1 MIENKNLTYGDIIPY
16 VDQGL
21 VTEVAHPEKPT
32 VKIFNYTP
40 ECQFDRKWDNVTLQC
55 RGLIMDISTGE
66 ILARPLPKFFNYEE
80 YIEMGGQIPTEDPIV
95 TDKLDGSLGIL
106 YQLNGKMWIATRGS
120 FTSDQAIWATD
131 WWRNNMSDE
140 LYDNATT
147 HLFEIIFDA
156 NRIVLKY
163 DFEGLVYLGSVD
175 TQTGVSNQTLEFP
188 GIRNVEHYPFT
199 SVEELAKLNLTNRE
213 GYVLFYEKADLR
225 VKIKF
230 EDYVRLHKIVTGL
243 SEKGLWELL
252 QEKGL
257 DVSPQEVI
265 QDVPDEFFAWMEFKL
280 NKLKTDFLSIEEA
293 ANYQYKMVERLY
305 PNDRKQQAIWITRMS
320 AIPAVV
326 FAMLNGKDYKK
337 IIFKMIKPKGS
348 NTFAINNDENKQ

>member
-1 MIENKNLTYGDIIPY
+1 MIENKNLTYADIKPY
-16 VDQGL
+16 VDRGL
-21 VTEVAHPEKPT
+21 LTEVSHPENEN

-40 ECQFDRKWDNVTLQC
+40 ECQFDHIWDNVTLQC

-66 ILARPLPKFFNYEE
+66 ILARPFPKFFNYEE
-80 YIEMGGQIPTEDPIV
+80 YVQMGGQIPHDENPIV
-95 TDKLDGSLGIL
+95 TDKMDGSLGIL

-120 FTSDQAIWATD
+120 FSSDQAIWATN
-131 WWRNNMSDE
+131 WWRNNMGDE
-140 LYDNATT
+140 LYSNETT

-175 TQTGVSNQTLEFP
+175 TALGISNQTLEFP
-188 GIRNVEHYPFT
+188 GIRNVERFPFS
-199 SVEELAKLNLTNRE
+199 SVEDLKNMNLENKE
-213 GYVLFYEKADLR
+213 GFVLFYEKADLH

-257 DVSPQEVI
+257 DISPVEVI

-280 NKLKTDFLSIEEA
+280 NKLKEDYKAIESA
-293 ANYQYKMVERLY
+293 AREQCEMAKRLH
-305 PNDRKQQAIWITRMS
+305 PDDRKSQAIWIEAAS
-320 AIPAVV
+320 KIPAVV
-326 FAMLNGKDYKK
+326 FSMLNEKDYKK
-337 IIFKMIKPKGS
+337 IIFKMIRPKGN
-348 NTFAINNDENKQ
+348 NTLFNNEN